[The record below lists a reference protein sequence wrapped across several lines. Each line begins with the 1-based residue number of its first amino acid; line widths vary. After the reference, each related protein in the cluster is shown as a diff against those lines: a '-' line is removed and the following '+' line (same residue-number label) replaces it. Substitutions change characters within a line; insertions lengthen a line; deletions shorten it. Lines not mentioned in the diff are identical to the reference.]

1 MKTKDFYFD
10 LPQNLIA
17 QVPSDKRGEDR
28 LLVLG
33 KKDGS
38 IIDSNT
44 QELASFIDED
54 TIIVVNN
61 SKVRLARVYG
71 LSDTGSNVEF
81 LFLEE
86 NADTSWKCIVSRTKK
101 QKLGRK
107 YTFTSKD
114 GKASYTAT
122 CVNVNE
128 DSTRDI
134 LFDTVITEEFFTSC
148 GHVPLP
154 PYIKREDTFS
164 DETRYQTIYSK
175 NLGSVASPTA
185 GLHFTKEILDEI
197 KSKNIKVYE
206 VTLHVGTG
214 TFLPVRSEELEEHAM
229 HYERYSISEEV
240 AKAINEAKKA
250 GKKVMAVG
258 TTAVRCVESS
268 TKEDGEVVAG
278 EGKTNIFIYPGY
290 KFKTIDTLLTNFH
303 TPESTLLMLVSA
315 FSTKDN
321 ILNAYRHAVEN
332 SYRFFSYGDAMLIK
346 E

>member
-17 QVPSDKRGEDR
+17 QEPVDKRGEDR

-38 IIDSNT
+38 ILDSMT
-44 QELASFIDED
+44 KELPSFLDEN

-61 SKVRLARVYG
+61 SKVRSARVYG
-71 LSDTGSNVEF
+71 ESDTGSTVEF

-86 NADTSWKCIVSRTKK
+86 NTDSSWRCIVSKTKK
-101 QKLGRK
+101 QKLGRT
-107 YTFTSKD
+107 YTFKAKD
-114 GKASYTAT
+114 NSSVFTASIVR
-122 CVNVNE
+122 VN
-128 DSTRDI
+128 DDATRDI
-134 LFDTVITEEFFTSC
+134 MFSSAISEEFFTLC

-154 PYIKREDTFS
+154 PYIKREDNFA
-164 DETRYQTIYSK
+164 DESRYQTIYSK

-214 TFLPVRSEELEEHAM
+214 TFLPVRSEELEEHNM
-229 HYERYSISEEV
+229 HYERFSIDEET
-240 AKAINEAKKA
+240 ANAINLAKKE

-258 TTAVRCVESS
+258 TTAVRCLESS
-268 TKEDGEVVAG
+268 TKDGLVVAG

-290 KFKTIDTLLTNFH
+290 KFKTVDTLLTNFH

-315 FSTKDN
+315 FSTKEN
-321 ILNAYRHAVEN
+321 IFAAYHHAVEN